1 MSWFCFEVGVGVV
14 CVPEDD
20 SVWEGSLHS
29 EGPLPGTNTP
39 GSGLLCMRCWSYRGH
54 CAGDSASLAAVAKTL
69 DKALCGVGGGGGG
82 QGPICLNVSSK
93 AVFQDLYI
101 WCVLFSYMYI
111 FY

>member
-1 MSWFCFEVGVGVV
+1 MPEIPPALLLWLKPWTKLFVV
-14 CVPEDD
+14 
-20 SVWEGSLHS
+20 L
-29 EGPLPGTNTP
+29 
-39 GSGLLCMRCWSYRGH
+39 
-54 CAGDSASLAAVAKTL
+54 
-69 DKALCGVGGGGGG
+69 GGAGGG